1 MCTRCQRLI
10 DFLLNRGKA
19 ESGGRREGGGV
30 RSHAHEQEQFGRGIW
45 ASVLV
50 GRLPCT
56 QACSSGHRRLTPALT
71 PSRLDTTPGR
81 SLTVGGRVCVLC
93 PLTPAASAMSQRLEG
108 YLLKKSYI
116 TYRSRYFVLDG
127 SNLMYKAAKEDAKER
142 NLMTLAADSTVI
154 EFSTKKGERQAGRPD
169 T

>member
-1 MCTRCQRLI
+1 M
-10 DFLLNRGKA
+10 
-19 ESGGRREGGGV
+19 
-30 RSHAHEQEQFGRGIW
+30 
-45 ASVLV
+45 
-50 GRLPCT
+50 
-56 QACSSGHRRLTPALT
+56 
-71 PSRLDTTPGR
+71 
-81 SLTVGGRVCVLC
+81 CVLC